1 MTNSTKRIHRMLTI
15 RAWPVSNEGTEMM
28 LAWLAEYVR
37 WDPNSE
43 YRLLIRNDSSID
55 FRHQTVG
62 MV

>member
-1 MTNSTKRIHRMLTI
+1 MLTI
-15 RAWPVSNEGTEMM
+15 RAWPVSNEGTEVM
-28 LAWLAEYVR
+28 LAWLAEHVR

-62 MV
+62 IV